1 MTGSADVIVCLW
13 FLPVVLFIVLPLAM
27 LFGWLVGRLIF
38 PLKYS
43 RETATKQD
51 AKAIMPEMLAKSGT

>member
-13 FLPVVLFIVLPLAM
+13 FLPVVLVIILPLAM
-27 LFGWLVGRLIF
+27 LGGWLVGRLIF
-38 PLKYS
+38 PRKYS

-51 AKAIMPEMLAKSGT
+51 AKAIMPEMLAKDGT